1 MNEEWRKLYDAAM
14 KVINPCE
21 VSENIFIGSVG
32 AAVLTS
38 KGNIVT
44 NKFRFVENDPPNL

>member
-44 NKFRFVENDPPNL
+44 NKF